1 MRPFIKIAGRT
12 GFGVRDEPVRTLG
25 VALCLSLAGVVFGGV
40 SAVTVPTI
48 YGAVVP
54 RGTFGYDLLRRYLVQ
69 PGFALVALAFIYY
82 RGDITRYVRLRPPS
96 IEGVLWISS
105 GIVVEW
111 GTRLLS
117 EVAFGATHGNW
128 VPKWTILVADP
139 TTIPLALVVIFVVM
153 APAEELLYRGAV
165 HGRLREGFDVVPRIV
180 AGAMLFG
187 VPHLIFSG
195 GLPSFVVTSITGLGL
210 ATAYERTDNLVVP
223 IGMHGVIWL
232 LAPL

>member
-1 MRPFIKIAGRT
+1 MRSLIEIPGRT
-12 GFGVRDEPVRTLG
+12 GFGAREEPIRTLG
-25 VALCLSLAGVVFGGV
+25 VALGLSLAGVIVGGV

-54 RGTFGYDLLRRYLVQ
+54 RGTFGFDLLQRYLVQ
-69 PGFALVALAFIYY
+69 PGFALVAMAYIFY
-82 RGDITRYVRLRPPS
+82 RGDFARYVRLRPLS
-96 IEGVLWISS
+96 IEGVAWIAS

-153 APAEELLYRGAV
+153 APAEELLYRGAI
-165 HGRLREGFDVVPRIV
+165 HGRLREGFDVVPRV
-180 AGAMLFG
+180 AAGAILFG

-195 GLPSFVVTSITGLGL
+195 GLPSFVVTSVTGLWF